1 LAATIANNGTEVYD
15 ETNAFGSQYSDYF
28 RWDLKLG
35 LRSQGKKK
43 ISQEW
48 SVDLL
53 NISNRENLF
62 IRRFNETNNQIN
74 DVNQLGFF
82 LDILYKIQF

>member
-1 LAATIANNGTEVYD
+1 MNDQKNTFKAR
-15 ETNAFGSQYSDYF
+15 YSDYF

-35 LRSQGKKK
+35 LRSQGRKKV
-43 ISQEW
+43 SQEW

-53 NISNRENLF
+53 NLTNRENLF
-62 IRRFNETNNQIN
+62 IRRFKETNNQIN

>member
-1 LAATIANNGTEVYD
+1 MYD
-15 ETNAFGSQYSDYF
+15 QKNTFNAREGDYF
-28 RWDLKLG
+28 IWDLKLG
-35 LRSQGKKK
+35 LRSQGRKKV
-43 ISQEW
+43 SQEW

-53 NISNRENLF
+53 NLTNRENLF